1 MVYTLS
7 VLDTDFPSSEPYG
20 IGPERKTSMFT
31 IREIY
36 ALAVQIEKNGEAF
49 YRDAVKKVPSPSLQA
64 LFERLAEEEVSH
76 RETFQHKEAALSS
89 SEPNVS
95 GHGEIGTPILQELL
109 GDQAFSLKEVDL
121 STLKKQ
127 EDLIAAALEFERD
140 TILFYDMIS
149 AFIEDAQTLARIR
162 EIKEEESQ
170 HIALLEAYDPQAGRY

>member
-1 MVYTLS
+1 
-7 VLDTDFPSSEPYG
+7 
-20 IGPERKTSMFT
+20 MFT

-76 RETFQHKEAALSS
+76 RETFQHKEAALSN

-109 GDQAFSLKEVDL
+109 GDQAFSLKE
-121 STLKKQ
+121 
-127 EDLIAAALEFERD
+127 AALEFERD